1 MGKVFR
7 VGPNLGK
14 FVAPLPVSSI
24 FQSEA
29 DSDEAINVAITQI
42 ISMKIYSVMY
52 VPVITDMEQYIAVEG
67 HPTQLPC
74 DVTPPKPGE
83 QVSLVLWY
91 RQGDGGEPI
100 YR

>member
-1 MGKVFR
+1 MNDCFGDIR
-7 VGPNLGK
+7 NCITCIEWII
-14 FVAPLPVSSI
+14 VSLLH
-24 FQSEA
+24 
-29 DSDEAINVAITQI
+29 NVAITQI

-74 DVTPPKPGE
+74 DVTPPKAGE